1 MNTIAE
7 SNIPPTSL
15 SSKKI
20 AFLQR
25 IAREVRKACAHIKSR
40 WEPIETEE
48 IAIDALVKVAL
59 VDDLERLEDSSIPD
73 ETKTNPTMGKT
84 RILVEKALGYI
95 RSKKK
100 RQ

>member
-1 MNTIAE
+1 MNTLADN
-7 SNIPPTSL
+7 NIPPASL
-15 SSKKI
+15 SPKKM

-25 IAREVRKACAHIKSR
+25 IATEVRKACAHIKSR

-48 IAIDALVKVAL
+48 ITINALVKIAL
-59 VDDLERLEDSSIPD
+59 VDDLERLEDSNIPD
-73 ETKTNPTMGKT
+73 ETKTHTIAGTT

-95 RSKKK
+95 RNRKK